1 MIIKNGK
8 VRNMNEYATP
18 ENINEKAEGWL
29 DEISLFNLHKMKLNV
44 PKAALLVIDMQKHF
58 LHEGS
63 PVYTEGGPAIVGNI
77 KRLIEAFRKAGRP
90 VIYTR
95 HVHSAYGCD
104 AGLIGEWWS
113 DMIIDGTPESE
124 IIDELAPR
132 DGDPVV
138 KKHRYSAFYNTDLE
152 TILRCTG
159 VKDLVITGVM
169 TNLCCETTAR
179 DAFIR
184 DFRVF
189 FPADGN
195 GAASEEMHLATL
207 MNLSWGFAYVCTT
220 EELVKGM

>member
-1 MIIKNGK
+1 MII
-8 VRNMNEYATP
+8 A
-18 ENINEKAEGWL
+18 
-29 DEISLFNLHKMKLNV
+29 
-44 PKAALLVIDMQKHF
+44 
-58 LHEGS
+58 
-63 PVYTEGGPAIVGNI
+63 
-77 KRLIEAFRKAGRP
+77 
-90 VIYTR
+90 
-95 HVHSAYGCD
+95 
-104 AGLIGEWWS
+104 
-113 DMIIDGTPESE
+113 GTPESE
-124 IIDELAPR
+124 IIDELSPM
-132 DGDPVV
+132 DGDPVI

-169 TNLCCETTAR
+169 TNLCCETSAR

-195 GAASEEMHLATL
+195 GSATEEMHIATL

>member
-1 MIIKNGK
+1 MNG
-8 VRNMNEYATP
+8 YATS
-18 ENINEKAEGWL
+18 ENINQKVEEWL
-29 DEISLFNLHKMKLNV
+29 DEISAFNLHKMKLDV
-44 PKAALLVIDMQKHF
+44 SKAALLVTDMQRHF

-63 PVYTEGGPAIVGNI
+63 PVYTEGGPAIVNNI
-77 KRLIEAFRKAGRP
+77 RRLIDAFREVGRP

-95 HVHSAYGCD
+95 HVHSSNGYD

-113 DMIIDGTPESE
+113 DMIVDGTPESE
-124 IIDELAPR
+124 IIDELKPM

-179 DAFIR
+179 DAFLR
-184 DFRVF
+184 DFHVF
-189 FPADGN
+189 FPADCN
-195 GAASEEMHLATL
+195 GAATEEMHIATL
-207 MNLSWGFAYVCTT
+207 MNLAWGFAYICTA
-220 EELVKGM
+220 EELLKGM